1 MTTNKIQNTTIKFI
15 TSSFFTKLNYL
26 LHLITKLAKA
36 IHCGN
41 VSYYKLILL
50 FNITARQVNSEVA
63 LAIIYYI
70 NTPSLTYI
78 FLKE

>member
-1 MTTNKIQNTTIKFI
+1 MYRTILVYFYLYFVYYCLYLCSQLVYILVNKAVYINL
-15 TSSFFTKLNYL
+15 S
-26 LHLITKLAKA
+26 
-36 IHCGN
+36 C
-41 VSYYKLILL
+41 L

-63 LAIIYYI
+63 LAVIYYI